1 MFNQDEFAPLPRPSP
16 GRGGNRE
23 RAVRNRRVA
32 LYSHDTMGI
41 GHMRRNLLI
50 AQALAHGPQPVSIL
64 LVAGAREVGAF
75 GLPPGVDCLTLPS
88 LFKDDKGEYQ
98 SRHLDISLDELIS
111 LRGKSIR
118 AALEAFAPDLLI
130 VDKVPR
136 GALGELEPT
145 LEYLRQDGLSRCV
158 LGLRDVLDD
167 APSVCRE
174 WIEADNEEAIRRYYD
189 AIWIYGDASVFD
201 PVSEYG
207 LSSDVAAKVRFTG
220 YLHQPERSHVGEIN
234 AATKTA
240 CLEGVERLV
249 LCLVGGGQDGAL
261 LAETFAQAKFP
272 LGTTGVIL
280 TGPFMPAEAQ
290 ARLRRRALENPQLRV
305 VGFVTD
311 ADLLLSRAERVVAMG
326 GYNTV
331 CEILAFGKPALIV
344 PRVKPRLEQW
354 IRAERL
360 QALGFLDVTH
370 PDALNPRLLTEW
382 LQREPKDPPPLR
394 GRIAMDG
401 VAKLGPLMR
410 EALSASPQ
418 SHRFRPPGGGMENRP
433 ARVVKT
439 SERISH
445 HGAR

>member
-1 MFNQDEFAPLPRPSP
+1 MFMVDEFTNPGGHLQERKRKHGSP
-16 GRGGNRE
+16 NGH
-23 RAVRNRRVA
+23 RRVA

-50 AQALAHGPQPVSIL
+50 AQALVHGPQPVSIL

-88 LFKDDKGEYQ
+88 LFKDDKGQYQ
-98 SRHLDISLDELIS
+98 SRHLDISLSELIS

-130 VDKVPR
+130 VDKVPQ
-136 GALGELEPT
+136 GALGELGPA
-145 LEYLRQDGLSRCV
+145 LEYLRKDGLSRCV
-158 LGLRDVLDD
+158 LGLRDILDD
-167 APSVCRE
+167 PQSVSRE
-174 WIEADNEEAIRRYYD
+174 WIEADNEVAIRRYYD

-201 PVSEYG
+201 PASEYAF
-207 LSSDVAAKVRFTG
+207 SSDVAAKVRFTG
-220 YLHQPERSHVGEIN
+220 YLHQPERTHVAEIN
-234 AATKTA
+234 GATRTA

-261 LAETFAQAKFP
+261 LAETFARAKFP

-290 ARLRRRALENPQLRV
+290 ARLRQRALENPQLRV

-331 CEILAFGKPALIV
+331 CEILNSGKPALIV

-354 IRAERL
+354 IRAQRL

-370 PDALNPRLLTEW
+370 PDALNPQLLTQW
-382 LQREPKDPPPLR
+382 LLREPRYPPPLR
-394 GRIAMDG
+394 GRIAMNG
-401 VAKLGPLMR
+401 VANLPPLMR
-410 EALSASPQ
+410 EVLSASPKPR
-418 SHRFRPPGGGMENRP
+418 RFQPHEGGVRNRT
-433 ARVVKT
+433 AKVVKS